1 MASMREIKSRIA
13 ATKKTSQ
20 ITKAMYMVS
29 ASKLKKA
36 EKAIK
41 GFRPLMYHLKNMIYN
56 IIDDDDL
63 VSHPMMIDRQ
73 ASKIC
78 YILVSSDRGLA
89 GPYNS
94 SVFKAF
100 SAHVARYH
108 ISNDEFVVAPIGFK
122 AFSYAKR
129 MNFELLNNK
138 PINVRDDIQFIDF
151 EGITKMFQ
159 RDYLDEKI
167 DSIIVF
173 YNQFINTITQKVKY
187 TQIIPIVNNQDK
199 EKEEKEEKDKDNGKM
214 KLIYNYEP
222 SPQAIID
229 HLIPLYVENTLYGL
243 ILEAKASEHASR
255 MTAMKSATD
264 NAEEVIET
272 LQLHY
277 NRARQ
282 AAITIELTDI
292 IGGANA
298 VN

>member
-1 MASMREIKSRIA
+1 MASMREIKSRIT

-29 ASKLKKA
+29 AAKLKKA
-36 EKAIK
+36 ERAIK
-41 GFRPLMYHLKNMIYN
+41 GFRPLMYRLKDMIDN
-56 IIDDDDL
+56 IIEGDDL
-63 VSHPMMIDRQ
+63 VTHPMLEDREVG
-73 ASKIC
+73 KIC

-94 SVFKAF
+94 SIFKAF
-100 SAHVARYH
+100 SAHVARHH
-108 ISNDEFVVAPIGFK
+108 ISQDEFIVAAIGFK

-129 MNFELLNNK
+129 MNFELLNEE

-151 EGITKMFQ
+151 EGVTKMFQ
-159 RDYLDEKI
+159 RDYLAGKM

-173 YNQFINTITQKVKY
+173 YNHFINTISQEVKY
-187 TQIIPIVNNQDK
+187 TQILPIVSNSELK
-199 EKEEKEEKDKDNGKM
+199 VKEEQKDSSNV

-222 SPQAIID
+222 SPQEIIN
-229 HLIPLYVENTLYGL
+229 HVIPMYVENTLYGL
-243 ILEAKASEHASR
+243 ILEGKASEHASR

-264 NAEEVIET
+264 NAEDVIDT

>member
-1 MASMREIKSRIA
+1 MASMRDIKSRIT

-36 EKAIK
+36 ERAIK
-41 GFRPLMYHLKNMIYN
+41 GFRPLMYRLRDMIDN
-56 IIDDDDL
+56 IIEGDDL
-63 VSHPMMIDRQ
+63 VSHPMLIDREVG
-73 ASKIC
+73 KIC
-78 YILVSSDRGLA
+78 YILVSSDKGLA

-94 SVFKAF
+94 SIFKAF
-100 SAHVARYH
+100 SAHVARH
-108 ISNDEFVVAPIGFK
+108 HVSQDEFVVAAIGFK
-122 AFSYAKR
+122 AFSFAKR
-129 MNFELLNNK
+129 MNFELLNEA

-151 EGITKMFQ
+151 NSITEMFQ
-159 RDYLDEKI
+159 HDYLSGKI

-173 YNQFINTITQKVKY
+173 YNHFINTLTQEAKY
-187 TQIIPIVNNQDK
+187 TQILPII
-199 EKEEKEEKDKDNGKM
+199 NGHQPNKKVENDSSGI

-229 HLIPLYVENTLYGL
+229 HLIPMYVENTLYGL

-264 NAEEVIET
+264 NAQEVIET

>member
-1 MASMREIKSRIA
+1 MASMREIKSRIT

-20 ITKAMYMVS
+20 ITKAMHMVS

-36 EKAIK
+36 ETSIK
-41 GFRPLMYHLKNMIYN
+41 GFRPLMFQLKNMIDN
-56 IIDDDDL
+56 LLEGDDI
-63 VSHPMMIDRQ
+63 SHPMLETREIKQ
-73 ASKIC
+73 TC

-100 SAHVARYH
+100 
-108 ISNDEFVVAPIGFK
+108 K
-122 AFSYAKR
+122 AFVAEHHEDN
-129 MNFELLNNK
+129 NFTVATIGHKAHSFARRNNYNILNK
-138 PINVRDDIQFIDF
+138 DPINVRDDIQFIDF
-151 EGITKMFQ
+151 KDVTNSFMN
-159 RDYLDEKI
+159 DYLRDKI
-167 DSIIVF
+167 DKIVVF
-173 YNQFINTITQKVKY
+173 YNHFVNTITQKVEHF
-187 TQIIPIVNNQDK
+187 QLLPIENGSYSSVTDK
-199 EKEEKEEKDKDNGKM
+199 EKAEGM
-214 KLIYNYEP
+214 RLIYNYEP
-222 SPQAIID
+222 SPQAIIN
-229 HLIPLYVENTLYGL
+229 HLLPMYIENTLYGI
-243 ILEAKASEHASR
+243 ILDAKASEHASR

-264 NAEEVIET
+264 NAEDLIKS

>member
-1 MASMREIKSRIA
+1 MASMRDIKSRIT

-36 EKAIK
+36 ERAIK
-41 GFRPLMYHLKNMIYN
+41 GFRPLMYRLRDMIDN
-56 IIDDDDL
+56 ILEGDIL
-63 VSHPMMIDRQ
+63 VSHPMLTDREVG
-73 ASKIC
+73 KIC
-78 YILVSSDRGLA
+78 YILVSSDKGLA

-94 SVFKAF
+94 SIFKAF
-100 SAHVARYH
+100 SAHIARHH
-108 ISNDEFVVAPIGFK
+108 ISQDEFVVAAIGFK

-129 MNFELLNNK
+129 MKYELLNES

-151 EGITKMFQ
+151 NNVTEMFQ
-159 RDYLDEKI
+159 NDYLSGKI

-173 YNQFINTITQKVKY
+173 YNHFINTLTQEVKY
-187 TQIIPIVNNQDK
+187 TQILPIIDGHQPAGKV
-199 EKEEKEEKDKDNGKM
+199 EEQSGI

-222 SPQAIID
+222 SPQMIID
-229 HLIPLYVENTLYGL
+229 HLIPMYVENTLYGL

-264 NAEEVIET
+264 NAQEVIET

>member
-1 MASMREIKSRIA
+1 MASMREIKSRIT

-36 EKAIK
+36 ERAIK
-41 GFRPLMYHLKNMIYN
+41 GFRPLMYRLRDMIDN
-56 IIDDDDL
+56 IIEGDDL
-63 VSHPMMIDRQ
+63 ISHPMLVDREVG
-73 ASKIC
+73 KIC
-78 YILVSSDRGLA
+78 YILVSSDKGLA

-94 SVFKAF
+94 SIFKAF
-100 SAHVARYH
+100 SAHIARHH
-108 ISNDEFVVAPIGFK
+108 ISQDEFIVAAIGFK
-122 AFSYAKR
+122 AFSFAKR
-129 MNFELLNNK
+129 MNFELLNDK

-151 EGITKMFQ
+151 NSITEMFQ
-159 RDYLDEKI
+159 KDYLSGKI

-173 YNQFINTITQKVKY
+173 YNHFINTLTQEAKY
-187 TQIIPIVNNQDK
+187 TQILPVINGDQLDK
-199 EKEEKEEKDKDNGKM
+199 EKQGNNNGI

-222 SPQAIID
+222 SPQEIID
-229 HLIPLYVENTLYGL
+229 HLIPMYVENTLYGL

-264 NAEEVIET
+264 NAEEVIST

>member
-1 MASMREIKSRIA
+1 MASMREIKSRIT

-20 ITKAMYMVS
+20 ITKAMHMVS

-36 EKAIK
+36 EGSIK
-41 GFRPLMYHLKNMIYN
+41 GFRPLMFQLRNMIDN
-56 IIDDDDL
+56 LLDTDDI
-63 VSHPMMIDRQ
+63 SHPMLTTREIKQ
-73 ASKIC
+73 TC

-100 SAHVARYH
+100 KSYVSEHH
-108 ISNDEFVVAPIGFK
+108 KDNNFVVATIGHK
-122 AFSYAKR
+122 AHSFAKR
-129 MNFELLNNK
+129 SKYNLLNQD
-138 PINVRDDIQFIDF
+138 PINIRDDIQFIDF
-151 EGITKMFQ
+151 KEITELFID
-159 RDYLDEKI
+159 RYLEDKI
-167 DSIIVF
+167 DKIVVF
-173 YNQFINTITQKVKY
+173 YNHFVNTITQKVEHFQLLPIEDSY
-187 TQIIPIVNNQDK
+187 TSVTEQ
-199 EKEEKEEKDKDNGKM
+199 EEETGM
-214 KLIYNYEP
+214 RLIYNYEP

-229 HLIPLYVENTLYGL
+229 HLLPMYVENTLYGI
-243 ILEAKASEHASR
+243 ILDAKASEHASR

-264 NAEEVIET
+264 NAEELIQT

-282 AAITIELTDI
+282 AAITVELTDI

>member
-1 MASMREIKSRIA
+1 MASMREIKSRIT

-20 ITKAMYMVS
+20 ITKAMHMVS

-36 EKAIK
+36 ERKIK
-41 GFRPLMYHLKNMIYN
+41 GFRPLMNKLRDMIDN
-56 IIDDDDL
+56 IIEDDEQIT
-63 VSHPMMIDRQ
+63 HPMLIEREV
-73 ASKIC
+73 KKVC

-94 SVFKAF
+94 SIFKAF
-100 SAHVARYH
+100 TAFIEENHESH
-108 ISNDEFVVAPIGFK
+108 DEFTVATIGFK
-122 AFSYAKR
+122 AFSFVRR
-129 MNFELLNNK
+129 MNFELLNTE
-138 PINVRDDIQFIDF
+138 PIHVRDDIQFIDF
-151 EGITKMFQ
+151 NKVTESFKD
-159 RDYLDEKI
+159 DYISGKI
-167 DSIIVF
+167 DSIVVF
-173 YNQFINTITQKVKY
+173 YNRFINTL
-187 TQIIPIVNNQDK
+187 TQIATNTQILPIVNGHQEIEEPK
-199 EKEEKEEKDKDNGKM
+199 EKEANGTR
-214 KLIYNYEP
+214 LIYNYEP
-222 SPQAIID
+222 GPQIIID
-229 HLIPLYVENTLYGL
+229 HLLPMYVENTLYGI

-264 NAEEVIET
+264 NAEDVIST

>member
-1 MASMREIKSRIA
+1 MASMREIKSRIT

-20 ITKAMYMVS
+20 ITKAMHMVS

-36 EKAIK
+36 EASIK
-41 GFRPLMYHLKNMIYN
+41 GFRPLMHQLRNMIN
-56 IIDDDDL
+56 NLEQSDD
-63 VSHPMMIDRQ
+63 VTHPMLNEREIKQ
-73 ASKIC
+73 TC

-94 SVFKAF
+94 SVFRAF
-100 SAHVARYH
+100 QAYVAEAHKDQDFMVA
-108 ISNDEFVVAPIGFK
+108 AIGHRAYSFC
-122 AFSYAKR
+122 KR
-129 MNFELLNNK
+129 NGYEMLNK
-138 PINVRDDIQFIDF
+138 EPINVRDDIQFIDF
-151 EGITKMFQ
+151 KEVTELFIKEYL
-159 RDYLDEKI
+159 RDRIDKI
-167 DSIIVF
+167 VVF
-173 YNQFINTITQKVKY
+173 YNHFINTITQSVEQFQLLPVPKAEDV
-187 TQIIPIVNNQDK
+187 QD
-199 EKEEKEEKDKDNGKM
+199 DGI

-229 HLIPLYVENTLYGL
+229 HLVPMYVENTLYGI
-243 ILEAKASEHASR
+243 ILDAKASEHASR

-264 NAEEVIET
+264 NAEELIQT

>member
-1 MASMREIKSRIA
+1 MASMREIKSRIT

-20 ITKAMYMVS
+20 ITKAMHMVS

-41 GFRPLMYHLKNMIYN
+41 GYRPLMKQLRGMINN
-56 IIDDDDL
+56 ILETDDIN
-63 VSHPMMIDRQ
+63 HPMLVTREIKQ
-73 ASKIC
+73 TC
-78 YILVSSDRGLA
+78 YIVISSDRGLA

-94 SVFKAF
+94 SVFRAF
-100 SAHVARYH
+100 STHVNEMHPNGDFIVAAIGHRAFGFVKRSGYKLL
-108 ISNDEFVVAPIGFK
+108 NDE
-122 AFSYAKR
+122 
-129 MNFELLNNK
+129 

-151 EGITKMFQ
+151 KAVTEKFISE
-159 RDYLDEKI
+159 YLKDRIDKI
-167 DSIIVF
+167 VVF
-173 YNQFINTITQKVKY
+173 YNHFVNTITQQVESM
-187 TQIIPIVNNQDK
+187 QILPIVSEQTV
-199 EKEEKEEKDKDNGKM
+199 EEENGI

-222 SPQAIID
+222 NPQAIID
-229 HLIPLYVENTLYGL
+229 HLLPMYVENTLYGI
-243 ILEAKASEHASR
+243 ILDAKASEHASR

-264 NAEEVIET
+264 NAEDVIKT

>member
-1 MASMREIKSRIA
+1 
-13 ATKKTSQ
+13 
-20 ITKAMYMVS
+20 
-29 ASKLKKA
+29 
-36 EKAIK
+36 
-41 GFRPLMYHLKNMIYN
+41 
-56 IIDDDDL
+56 
-63 VSHPMMIDRQ
+63 
-73 ASKIC
+73 
-78 YILVSSDRGLA
+78 
-89 GPYNS
+89 
-94 SVFKAF
+94 
-100 SAHVARYH
+100 
-108 ISNDEFVVAPIGFK
+108 
-122 AFSYAKR
+122 
-129 MNFELLNNK
+129 
-138 PINVRDDIQFIDF
+138 
-151 EGITKMFQ
+151 
-159 RDYLDEKI
+159 
-167 DSIIVF
+167 
-173 YNQFINTITQKVKY
+173 
-187 TQIIPIVNNQDK
+187 VNNQDK

>member
-1 MASMREIKSRIA
+1 MASMREIKSRIT

-36 EKAIK
+36 ERAIK
-41 GFRPLMYHLKNMIYN
+41 GFRPLMHRLRDMIDK
-56 IIDDDDL
+56 ILLESDDS
-63 VSHPMMIDRQ
+63 VSHPMLIDREVG
-73 ASKIC
+73 KIC

-94 SVFKAF
+94 SIFKAF
-100 SAHVARYH
+100 SAHVDRHH
-108 ISNDEFVVAPIGFK
+108 ISHDEFVVAAIGFK
-122 AFSYAKR
+122 AFSFAKR
-129 MNFELLNNK
+129 MNYELLNDE

-151 EGITKMFQ
+151 NSITEMFKN
-159 RDYLDEKI
+159 DYLTGKI

-173 YNQFINTITQKVKY
+173 YNHFINTLTQEVKY
-187 TQIIPIVNNQDK
+187 TQILPIINGHQP
-199 EKEEKEEKDKDNGKM
+199 KEEIVESSKI

-222 SPQAIID
+222 SPQMIID
-229 HLIPLYVENTLYGL
+229 HLIPMYVENTLYGL

-264 NAEEVIET
+264 NAKDVIST

>member
-1 MASMREIKSRIA
+1 MASMREIKSRII

-36 EKAIK
+36 ERAIK
-41 GFRPLMYHLKNMIYN
+41 GFRPLMHRLRDMIDKILEN
-56 IIDDDDL
+56 DDL
-63 VSHPMMIDRQ
+63 VSHPMLIDREVG
-73 ASKIC
+73 KIC

-94 SVFKAF
+94 SIFKAF
-100 SAHVARYH
+100 GAHVDRHH
-108 ISNDEFVVAPIGFK
+108 ISHDEFVVAAIGFK
-122 AFSYAKR
+122 AFSFAKR
-129 MNFELLNNK
+129 MNYELLNDE

-151 EGITKMFQ
+151 NSITEMFKK
-159 RDYLDEKI
+159 DYLTEKI

-173 YNQFINTITQKVKY
+173 YNHFINTLTQEVKY
-187 TQIIPIVNNQDK
+187 TQILPIINGHQPK
-199 EKEEKEEKDKDNGKM
+199 EKVEESSKI

-222 SPQAIID
+222 SPQMIID
-229 HLIPLYVENTLYGL
+229 HLIPMYVENTLYGL

-264 NAEEVIET
+264 NAEDVIST

>member
-1 MASMREIKSRIA
+1 MASMREIKSRIT

-20 ITKAMYMVS
+20 ITKAMHMVS

-36 EKAIK
+36 EKSIK
-41 GFRPLMYHLKNMIYN
+41 GYRPLMAQLKNMIDN
-56 IIDDDDL
+56 LLEVDD
-63 VSHPMMIDRQ
+63 VNHPMLVTREIKQ
-73 ASKIC
+73 TC

-89 GPYNS
+89 GPYNA
-94 SVFKAF
+94 SVFRAF
-100 SAHVARYH
+100 NAYISEHHQDNNFLVA
-108 ISNDEFVVAPIGFK
+108 AIGHK

-129 MNFELLNNK
+129 MNYNLLNK
-138 PINVRDDIQFIDF
+138 EAINVRDDIQFIDF
-151 EGITKMFQ
+151 KEITESFIS
-159 RDYLDEKI
+159 DYLKDKI
-167 DSIIVF
+167 DKIVVF
-173 YNQFINTITQKVKY
+173 YNHFVNTITQNVEY
-187 TQIIPIVNNQDK
+187 MQLLPIVNETTD
-199 EKEEKEEKDKDNGKM
+199 EEENINGI

-229 HLIPLYVENTLYGL
+229 HLLPMYVENTLYGI
-243 ILEAKASEHASR
+243 ILDAKASEHASR

-264 NAEEVIET
+264 NAEDLIQS

>member
-1 MASMREIKSRIA
+1 MASMRDIKSRIT

-36 EKAIK
+36 ERAIK
-41 GFRPLMYHLKNMIYN
+41 GFRPLMYRLRDMIDN
-56 IIDDDDL
+56 ILEGDIL
-63 VSHPMMIDRQ
+63 VSHPMLTDREVG
-73 ASKIC
+73 KIC
-78 YILVSSDRGLA
+78 YILVSSDKGLA

-94 SVFKAF
+94 SIFKAF
-100 SAHVARYH
+100 SAHVARHH
-108 ISNDEFVVAPIGFK
+108 ISQDEFVVAAIGFK

-129 MNFELLNNK
+129 MKYELLNK
-138 PINVRDDIQFIDF
+138 SPINVRDDIQFIDF
-151 EGITKMFQ
+151 NSVTEMFQ
-159 RDYLDEKI
+159 QDYLSGKI

-173 YNQFINTITQKVKY
+173 YNHFINTLTQEVKY
-187 TQIIPIVNNQDK
+187 TQILPIIDGHQPT
-199 EKEEKEEKDKDNGKM
+199 EKVEEQSGI

-222 SPQAIID
+222 SPQMIID
-229 HLIPLYVENTLYGL
+229 HLIPMYVENTLYGL

-264 NAEEVIET
+264 NAQEVIET

>member
-1 MASMREIKSRIA
+1 MASMREIKSRIT

-20 ITKAMYMVS
+20 ITKAMHMVS

-36 EKAIK
+36 EKSIK
-41 GFRPLMYHLKNMIYN
+41 GFRPLMQRLRGMIDN
-56 IIDDDDL
+56 LLETDDL
-63 VSHPMMIDRQ
+63 SHPMLITKEVKQ
-73 ASKIC
+73 TC

-94 SVFKAF
+94 SVFRAF
-100 SAHVARYH
+100 SAFVKEHH
-108 ISNDEFVVAPIGFK
+108 KDNDFVVAAIGHK
-122 AFSYAKR
+122 AFSYCKR
-129 MNFELLNNK
+129 NEYNMLNTEA
-138 PINVRDDIQFIDF
+138 INVRDDIQFIDF
-151 EGITKMFQ
+151 KEVTESFIN
-159 RDYLDEKI
+159 DYLHDKI
-167 DSIIVF
+167 DKIIVF
-173 YNQFINTITQKVKY
+173 YNHFVNTITQNVEQY
-187 TQIIPIVNNQDK
+187 QLLPISNDDVI
-199 EKEEKEEKDKDNGKM
+199 KEEEVSGM

-222 SPQAIID
+222 NPQAIID
-229 HLIPLYVENTLYGL
+229 HLLPMYVENTLYGI
-243 ILEAKASEHASR
+243 ILDAKASEHASR

-264 NAEEVIET
+264 NAEDLIKT